1 MGTTNKN
8 ELRRWLLEVVAYDE
22 NSLASSIADDKYK
35 PWHKDIFATSK
46 KSAEAI
52 AKKVFINEIGK
63 RYQLADYYGIAAY
76 SDPIVIG
83 VDVEKSST
91 ATGGYKAIDGET
103 HSEGWNK
110 LHEVKVDRKNWFR
123 YYEGEPWE
131 DPTVK
136 STKKEKKKQTVSNR
150 KGE

>member
-1 MGTTNKN
+1 MGKTTKN
-8 ELRRWLLEVVAYDE
+8 ELRRWQLEVVAYDE
-22 NSLASSIADDKYK
+22 NSMASSVADDKRK
-35 PWHKDIFATSK
+35 PRHKDIFAASK
-46 KSAEAI
+46 KSAETI

-63 RYQLADYYGIAAY
+63 RYQLADYYGISAY

-91 ATGGYKAIDGET
+91 SIGGYREIDGAT

-110 LHEVKVDRKNWFR
+110 LHEVKIDRKNWFR

-136 STKKEKKKQTVSNR
+136 STKKKKPV
-150 KGE
+150 